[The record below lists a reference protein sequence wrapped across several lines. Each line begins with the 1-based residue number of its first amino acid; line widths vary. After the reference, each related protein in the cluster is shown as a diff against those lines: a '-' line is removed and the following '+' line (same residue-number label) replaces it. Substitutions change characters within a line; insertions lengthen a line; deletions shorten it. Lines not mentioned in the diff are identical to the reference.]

1 MLLPR
6 MPAHVYPA
14 AGETILLRHWAAVGC
29 VTYHVQSNDIV
40 PGLFRGWA
48 GSSPRPPQ
56 AFPSPSVRLPDI
68 SSAPP
73 QRLRS
78 STLACA
84 RPRPDQWLNLGPT
97 TSARRAQRHCSDR
110 IDAVVL
116 TPRLNRDYS
125 SLDDGLLLI
134 SPSSKH
140 ERIRGPRDPCESS
153 PSWSPFRPASAP
165 CSHLVFTGD
174 SQARCGI
181 TLARVVRRACVE
193 LLLFLAP
200 CKRCATDRL
209 PTPTQ
214 SCAHAR
220 PSRALHLPLGEGG
233 GEQPSVASGAG
244 PPRPYASTSDDLQ
257 QPCVWEL
264 SSGLRL
270 GSVLALLVIR

>member
-1 MLLPR
+1 M
-6 MPAHVYPA
+6 
-14 AGETILLRHWAAVGC
+14 
-29 VTYHVQSNDIV
+29 
-40 PGLFRGWA
+40 FRGWA

-84 RPRPDQWLNLGPT
+84 RPRPDQWLNLGST

-165 CSHLVFTGD
+165 CSHLVFKASPETP
-174 SQARCGI
+174 
-181 TLARVVRRACVE
+181 RRAAESRSHAWYVAHASSSCCSLRRASVVPPTGFPRRPNHARTRALPALYTC
-193 LLLFLAP
+193 LLGKEAGSN
-200 CKRCATDRL
+200 RRL
-209 PTPTQ
+209 PAAQVPRGRT
-214 SCAHAR
+214 H
-220 PSRALHLPLGEGG
+220 
-233 GEQPSVASGAG
+233 
-244 PPRPYASTSDDLQ
+244 PPRMIFNSPAFRNYRAA
-257 QPCVWEL
+257 CVWEASWPCLL
-264 SSGLRL
+264 SGNPS
-270 GSVLALLVIR
+270 AQI